1 MNSGYL
7 QCDDVVL
14 VMGTDGVKLSF
25 GAMAAGEFVCAP
37 VHVPARTGSLT
48 MFLGD
53 VVDGLRTMASGLKEG
68 RGVSAISIAF
78 PGPADYAAGIIW
90 DVPNMPCFRGGVAL
104 GPMLEKM
111 FSVPVFINNDGSL
124 FALAE
129 ARAGALPYVNRLLS
143 ERGCRRRFSNLL
155 GATVGQGFGGGVV
168 TGGRLLEGDN
178 GCAGDMWCFP
188 GVHDRSSVMEAV
200 ASAPSLC
207 RMYSELCAPEH
218 VLDEAFDAWHVYG
231 VAAGSRSGDVPAA
244 LSAFDAFGRAVGDA
258 LCYAL
263 NVVDGLVVVGG
274 SMAGMSRFFMSAL
287 VDEMNSALLT
297 RSRERVARTQ
307 MRVFNLEDFDQREAF
322 LSVSPVQL
330 RIPGACGFAEC
341 DPLRRSGVILGRLP
355 AETAVPLGA
364 YIYAAE
370 KLG

>member
-1 MNSGYL
+1 MNSSYL
-7 QCDDVVL
+7 ECGDVVL
-14 VMGTDGVKLSF
+14 VMWTDGVQLSF
-25 GAMAAGEFVCAP
+25 GAMAAGEPVCAP
-37 VHVPARTGSLT
+37 IRVPARCGSLT

-53 VVDGLRTMASGLKEG
+53 VVDGLRTVASRLKEG
-68 RGVSAISIAF
+68 RGVSAISVAF

-129 ARAGALPYVNRLLS
+129 SRAGALPYVNRLLS
-143 ERGCRRRFSNLL
+143 ERGCRRRFSNLV
-155 GATVGQGFGGGVV
+155 GAAVGQGFGGGVV

-188 GVHDRSSVMEAV
+188 GVHDRSSVMESV

-207 RMYSELCAPEH
+207 RMYSDLCAPGYARHESFGA
-218 VLDEAFDAWHVYG
+218 DYVYDVACG
-231 VAAGSRSGDVPAA
+231 VTEGDMSAA
-244 LSAFDAFGRAVGDA
+244 LSAFDAFGRAAGDA

-274 SMAGMSRFFMSAL
+274 SMAGMSRFFMSSL
-287 VDEMNSALLT
+287 VEEMNSVLLT
-297 RSRERVARTQ
+297 RTREYVGRTQ
-307 MRVFNLEDFDQREAF
+307 MRVFNLEDFGQREEF

-330 RIPGACGFAEC
+330 RIPGAGGFAEC

-355 AETAVPLGA
+355 AEAAVPLGA
-364 YIYAAE
+364 YIYAAG